1 MHYKQVANRRKEK
14 WQTGGRDKCHSAAK
28 PIEFLKVWLIRIPRF
43 CVDDSNSV
51 PNLPL
56 PMKNIGKKAPGSFI
70 HKLYG
75 LRSPDPLHKRVGE
88 PDYPAPG
95 NSPAPGDFFFFS
107 WIWLQSFPGA
117 GQTCVAVGA
126 WAGDSSMAAWF
137 VSISQ
142 NLSSKYSKDL

>member
-88 PDYPAPG
+88 PDYDVPRLLY
-95 NSPAPGDFFFFS
+95 SCY
-107 WIWLQSFPGA
+107 ILYL
-117 GQTCVAVGA
+117 
-126 WAGDSSMAAWF
+126 
-137 VSISQ
+137 
-142 NLSSKYSKDL
+142 NLYKILIASC

>member
-56 PMKNIGKKAPGSFI
+56 PMKNIGKKVPGSFI

-88 PDYPAPG
+88 PDY
-95 NSPAPGDFFFFS
+95 
-107 WIWLQSFPGA
+107 
-117 GQTCVAVGA
+117 TCPHSLYLTHNRESR
-126 WAGDSSMAAWF
+126 DST
-137 VSISQ
+137 VSGRKECFDLINQ
-142 NLSSKYSKDL
+142 LLGWGRPLSV

>member
-56 PMKNIGKKAPGSFI
+56 PMKNIGKKTPGSSI
-70 HKLYG
+70 HKLYD
-75 LRSPDPLHKRVGE
+75 LRSPNSQPSEL
-88 PDYPAPG
+88 G
-95 NSPAPGDFFFFS
+95 NLTTPRPEQRHNVRNFS
-107 WIWLQSFPGA
+107 R
-117 GQTCVAVGA
+117 
-126 WAGDSSMAAWF
+126 
-137 VSISQ
+137 
-142 NLSSKYSKDL
+142 